1 MGVCECVTVCVD
13 CRMRNRCGSS
23 CTSGSSM
30 MNDDVF
36 NCRAPSIPMST
47 IRTQPPSSTSV
58 NSSQPALPPEV
69 LPFHP
74 TLNRGSVVS
83 NASSASK
90 PGGAL
95 SSLAGLIGDT
105 SKECCSQRVQV
116 MMLSGWKRQVV
127 VTISGV
133 YVALAPRKLLLGVWK
148 LR

>member
-1 MGVCECVTVCVD
+1 MSQQCSNLYIADMYTFSLVTRGVCMCVD
-13 CRMRNRCGSS
+13 YRMRNRCGSS

-36 NCRAPSIPMST
+36 NCRAPNIPPTST
-47 IRTQPPSSTSV
+47 VRTQPPSSTSV
-58 NSSQPALPPEV
+58 NSQPPEV
-69 LPFHP
+69 FSFHP

-90 PGGAL
+90 PSGAL

-116 MMLSGWKRQVV
+116 MLTLKELSH
-127 VTISGV
+127 
-133 YVALAPRKLLLGVWK
+133 
-148 LR
+148 